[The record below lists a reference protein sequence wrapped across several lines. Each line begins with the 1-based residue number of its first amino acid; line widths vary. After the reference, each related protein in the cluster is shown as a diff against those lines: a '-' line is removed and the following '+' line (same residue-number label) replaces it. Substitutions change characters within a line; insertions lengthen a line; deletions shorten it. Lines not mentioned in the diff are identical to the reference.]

1 MIRVL
6 RRFEDAGAMP
16 VVFKGAALAHTHYE
30 ESWRRPR
37 YDADVLINPA
47 QREPVF
53 AILDVL
59 GYTRP
64 PFISGELV
72 MYQAPFERTDHLGVE
87 HALDLHWRIANPQ
100 VVSQVLTHDELV
112 AGSVTVHVQGHPMR
126 VPSDVD
132 ALLLACVH
140 RVAHHPNCEKPIWVR
155 DIHLLAMA
163 LEPSEWQM
171 FVEQA
176 TRRSVRAMC
185 LQGLRRAQDRFQTA
199 IPSDVLTALAEGRN
213 EPSAVFLSG
222 SLRPVDRLASDLR
235 ALRPLA
241 AARLIREH
249 LFPPIAYMEATYGV
263 RRRALLPA
271 YYAMRVLSGMW
282 KWFRAA

>member
-72 MYQAPFERTDHLGVE
+72 MYQAPFERTDHLGVD

-112 AGSVTVHVQGHPMR
+112 AGSVTVNVQGHPMR

-140 RVAHHPNCEKPIWVR
+140 RAAHHPNFEKPIWVR

-176 TRRSVRAMC
+176 TRRSVRAGSSQVAHTSRSVKA
-185 LQGLRRAQDRFQTA
+185 LQRAQSRIAPRSSATACDSRSASARVPFSRWNAIRCADLGPIPGSRWSSSMRRA
-199 IPSDVLTALAEGRN
+199 
-213 EPSAVFLSG
+213 SG
-222 SLRPVDRLASDLR
+222 A
-235 ALRPLA
+235 
-241 AARLIREH
+241 
-249 LFPPIAYMEATYGV
+249 G
-263 RRRALLPA
+263 
-271 YYAMRVLSGMW
+271 
-282 KWFRAA
+282 